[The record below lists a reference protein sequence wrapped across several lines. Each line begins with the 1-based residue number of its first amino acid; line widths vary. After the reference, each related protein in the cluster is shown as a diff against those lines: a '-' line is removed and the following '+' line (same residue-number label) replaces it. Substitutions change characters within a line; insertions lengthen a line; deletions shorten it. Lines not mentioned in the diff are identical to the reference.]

1 MPLLIRLFSTLSH
14 LIGALI
20 VAALFASLLAGLIRF
35 GYISVTDPVTN
46 KPHFLAKQEY
56 LANMPSA
63 KDNAPNIIVI
73 FFDDLGWGDLSS
85 YGNQLIETP
94 NIDAIAKQG
103 LLMTDFYSASP
114 VCTPSR
120 AALLTGRFPPRTRTD
135 RHVFFPDHSVMG
147 VSRRIIGLANALPKE
162 EITVAEALQHGGYR
176 TGMVG
181 KWHLGDHE
189 AHKPNDFG
197 FEYFYGVLFSNDMFP
212 LHLYHN
218 EDIVI
223 EDQRKGGFFTSE
235 RDETRPLPGNGIDQR
250 ELTSLYTQAAIS
262 FVEKNDD
269 APFFLYLSHSL
280 PHVPH
285 YASTEFANTSR
296 GGTYGDVVEDLDRS
310 TGALIEALDRQ
321 GLADNTIIII
331 TSDNGADYNGS
342 PGGLRGR
349 KGDVL
354 EGGQRVPMIVR
365 WPSEIQ
371 SGRVTDEMA
380 MNSDL
385 FPTLLN
391 FAQLPLPQDRIID
404 GRDITG
410 LLKGDEGSP
419 HEFLYYFPV
428 LETLPAAIRNDEFK
442 LMGKAKDFGRKRMHL
457 SRLNGD
463 TEAHDVQNLYP
474 EQSASMRQA
483 LEQKQDEVR
492 TNKRGW
498 SL

>member
-1 MPLLIRLFSTLSH
+1 
-14 LIGALI
+14 
-20 VAALFASLLAGLIRF
+20 
-35 GYISVTDPVTN
+35 
-46 KPHFLAKQEY
+46 
-56 LANMPSA
+56 
-63 KDNAPNIIVI
+63 
-73 FFDDLGWGDLSS
+73 
-85 YGNQLIETP
+85 
-94 NIDAIAKQG
+94 
-103 LLMTDFYSASP
+103 
-114 VCTPSR
+114 
-120 AALLTGRFPPRTRTD
+120 
-135 RHVFFPDHSVMG
+135 
-147 VSRRIIGLANALPKE
+147 
-162 EITVAEALQHGGYR
+162 
-176 TGMVG
+176 MVG

-212 LHLYHN
+212 LNLYHN

-223 EDQRKGGFFTSE
+223 EDQRKGGIFTSE

-250 ELTSLYTQAAIS
+250 ELTNMYTQAAIS
-262 FVEKNDD
+262 FVEKDDD

-404 GRDITG
+404 GRDITS
-410 LLKGDEGSP
+410 LLKGNEGSP

-442 LMGKAKDFGRKRMHL
+442 LMGKANDFGRKRMHL
-457 SRLNGD
+457 SRINRD

-474 EQSASMRQA
+474 EQLGLMRQA

-492 TNKRGW
+492 SNKRGW